1 MKGMDNIKIRMMSQ
15 DNFERLCL
23 EKDVMTIR
31 QQNSLINVATKTF
44 LNVAAGQETFLREF
58 DRLSSSLNDVHAKLT
73 NAISNEMDSELVLDI
88 EKARY

>member
-1 MKGMDNIKIRMMSQ
+1 M
-15 DNFERLCL
+15 
-23 EKDVMTIR
+23 
-31 QQNSLINVATKTF
+31 
-44 LNVAAGQETFLREF
+44 AAGQETFLREF